1 MKSYSSLCEKIESI
15 SKKLT
20 GFRWCVIH
28 LLRQGLL
35 EPSLIKIIAKFV
47 PKNIHITYNFWF
59 FVAFTF
65 WITLIFYFFFQVGN
79 ELLQLLR
86 RMRALGISCAGG
98 GSRLSRNFVKLLSI
112 ISVTF
117 SVVSADAQH
126 RQDEQL
132 NKPEQRVET
141 STPMVNIFS
150 NFHVNTI

>member
-59 FVAFTF
+59 FVAFTDF
-65 WITLIFYFFFQVGN
+65 LFLFQVGN

>member
-1 MKSYSSLCEKIESI
+1 MNNTDFLF
-15 SKKLT
+15 L
-20 GFRWCVIH
+20 
-28 LLRQGLL
+28 
-35 EPSLIKIIAKFV
+35 
-47 PKNIHITYNFWF
+47 
-59 FVAFTF
+59 
-65 WITLIFYFFFQVGN
+65 FQVGN